1 MQGVLS
7 ATAARVENHSDEA
20 TLSHRSNN
28 RRLRAADIPG
38 GGTVVVRGVP
48 GLPGLLFMAGGP
60 SPAQGTVQG
69 IVGGIVTDR
78 ARTHE
83 ARLVRHPAT
92 VP

>member
-20 TLSHRSNN
+20 TRGHRSNN

-38 GGTVVVRGVP
+38 GGTVVVRGIPRLP
-48 GLPGLLFMAGGP
+48 GLPFVAGPP
-60 SPAQGTVQG
+60 SPAQSLDG
-69 IVGGIVTDR
+69 IGIR
-78 ARTHE
+78 FFS
-83 ARLVRHPAT
+83 HPAT